1 MLNNFTIDTGAP
13 RSVTG
18 HFISGAIASSIVSS
32 ALNYQKYQKSEI
44 SKNQMIQDTL
54 KMTVQGGIVTASA
67 IATTNYIGEGKIMQ
81 AMTAMSIGAMG
92 VYGTQKVYDKLE
104 LQVNKKRELEN
115 AK

>member
-1 MLNNFTIDTGAP
+1 MMNNFTVNTGAP

-18 HFISGAIASSIVSS
+18 HFLSGAIASSIVTG

-44 SKNQMIQDTL
+44 TKNQMIVDTL
-54 KMTVQGGIVTASA
+54 KMTVQGGVVTASA
-67 IATTNYIGEGKIMQ
+67 VATTNYIGEGKIMQ